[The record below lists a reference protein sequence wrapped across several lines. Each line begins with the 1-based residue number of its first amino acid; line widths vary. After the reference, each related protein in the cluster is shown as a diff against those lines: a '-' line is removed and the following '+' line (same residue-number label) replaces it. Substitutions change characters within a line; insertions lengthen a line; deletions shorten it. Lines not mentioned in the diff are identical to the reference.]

1 MLWHR
6 RFVGERNNPIHA
18 ARARRR
24 RRAADYTARVMLL
37 LAAALV
43 ALDQLSKAW
52 VVATLPRDGTEIPLA
67 LGFGITH
74 TRNGGAAF
82 GMLQDLEIKLGGLTI
97 DGTFLLGLLSA
108 AVSVV
113 LGVYLWRSAKRLP
126 TLLNVT
132 LALVLAGAAGNML
145 DRLRLGYVVDF
156 VHFKVGSF
164 DFPVFNVADACV
176 VIGALL
182 LFIGSLGGE
191 PRRDAHKD
199 VKRAPAPRDH
209 RLDELPEVPPLGA
222 GAQQQ
227 GDASTPNT

>member
-1 MLWHR
+1 
-6 RFVGERNNPIHA
+6 
-18 ARARRR
+18 
-24 RRAADYTARVMLL
+24 MLL

-82 GMLQDLEIKLGGLTI
+82 GMLQDLELKVGGLTI
-97 DGTFLLGLLSA
+97 DGTVLLGLLSA
-108 AVSVV
+108 VVSVGI
-113 LGVYLWRSAKRLP
+113 GVYLWRNAKRLP
-126 TLLNVT
+126 ALLRVT

-176 VIGALL
+176 VIGAIL

-191 PRRDAHKD
+191 PRGDTRQD
-199 VKRAPAPRDH
+199 VKRAPAPREH

-222 GAQQQ
+222 GKQQ
-227 GDASTPNT
+227 GDASSSNT